1 MKYLVDAIIPTLNA
15 ELHLDKCLKSIRNM
29 EESES
34 INVVIIDGGS
44 SDSTLEI
51 VRKYGYEVSLIR
63 RMYSNGTKGA
73 RNYGLKLC
81 KSDYY
86 WQVDSDNEFLE
97 KDFLVKIMEPFE
109 NDSKIQISVP
119 IPEVV
124 DDSKNFLNFLTLH
137 DLREIQSIM
146 VRGKDY
152 GNYTVTEDLDYGL
165 SNGSII
171 RKHALDLVG
180 GYDFDIRTLTRLR
193 INNLSKSA
201 IVKGAHYT
209 HYSTTGILDYARKLN
224 RRTKLYSTL
233 LSNKESFI
241 IPINYCNL
249 REIGSKTRSTSL
261 VEVFSNSINLLFK
274 EKNAIWI
281 WGLLF
286 PSLFFIIGILNPISS
301 VRTFMFFLRSK

>member
-29 EESES
+29 KETEL
-34 INVVIIDGGS
+34 INVILIDGGS
-44 SDSTLEI
+44 TDSTLEI
-51 VRKYGYEVSLIR
+51 ARKYGYEVNLVKG
-63 RMYSNGTKGA
+63 MYSNGVKGA

-81 KSDYY
+81 KTSYY

-97 KDFLVKIMEPFE
+97 KDFIIKMMEPFE

-119 IPEVV
+119 IPQVI

-137 DLREIQSIM
+137 DLREIQRLL
-146 VRGKDY
+146 VRGQDY

-171 RKHALDLVG
+171 RKRALELVD

-193 INNLSKSA
+193 INNLSKGA
-201 IVKGAHYT
+201 IVKSAHYK
-209 HYSTTGILDYARKLN
+209 HYSTTGILDYAKKLN

-241 IPINYCNL
+241 IPINYNKS
-249 REIGSKTRSTSL
+249 REIYSKTRSTSL

-274 EKNAIWI
+274 EKNSIWG

-286 PSLFFIIGILNPISS
+286 PSIFFRDRNFEPYEFS
-301 VRTFMFFLRSK
+301 

>member
-1 MKYLVDAIIPTLNA
+1 MKFRVDAIIPTLNA

-29 EESES
+29 EGTES

-44 SDSTLEI
+44 RDRTLEI
-51 VRKYGYEVSLIR
+51 AKEYGCEIIVREGMFSTGI
-63 RMYSNGTKGA
+63 NGA

-119 IPEVV
+119 IPAII

-137 DLREIQSIM
+137 DLREFEGIIK
-146 VRGKDY
+146 RGYDC
-152 GNYTVTEDLDYGL
+152 GNYIVINDLDYGL
-165 SNGSII
+165 NNGSVIT
-171 RKHALDLVG
+171 KNALNSVG
-180 GYDFDIRTLTRLR
+180 GYDFDVRTLTRLR
-193 INNLSKSA
+193 INKLSKSA
-201 IVKGAHYT
+201 IVKGAHYR
-209 HYSTTGILDYARKLN
+209 HYSTTGIVDYMRKLN
-224 RRTKLYSTL
+224 RRAKLYSSL
-233 LSNKESFI
+233 LREKDSFI
-241 IPINYCNL
+241 VPINYYDL
-249 REIGSKTRSTSL
+249 RKIDSKTRSTTL
-261 VEVFSNSINLLFK
+261 VEVFSNSLNLLSE

-286 PSLFFIIGILNPISS
+286 PSLFFGTGILSPISS
-301 VRTFMFFLRSK
+301 VRTFMFFLRVG